1 MPQPSFTIGIEEEYL
16 IVDRETR
23 ELVREAPEGLMED
36 CKELLGPQASS
47 EFLQSQIEIGTKVC
61 GTTQELTDELHRL
74 RAGVA
79 EVTGRYGLAP
89 MAASTHPFADWSK
102 QLNTDAERYNEL
114 AEDLKSVVRRLVT
127 SGMHIHV
134 AIDDDNLRIDYMNQA
149 SYFLPHML
157 ALSTSSPFWE
167 GADSGLKSYRMPVFR
182 ALPRTGI
189 PPHFDSWGEYQRH
202 VDVLVN
208 AGLIE
213 DATKIWW
220 DLRPSARYP
229 TLESRI
235 TDIPTRIEDS
245 IAIGSMFRSILHML
259 DRHRLGNKRWR
270 EYSTMLIEENVW
282 RAERYGIN
290 ESLMDFGKSK
300 LVPVK
305 DLCDELITLLEP
317 DAEALGCFDELQ
329 HIGTIASR
337 GTSADRQLNVH
348 AKSIAEGRSEH
359 QALCDVVD
367 FLIDETV
374 AGI

>member
-1 MPQPSFTIGIEEEYL
+1 MPQPTFTIGIEEEYL

-36 CKELLGPQASS
+36 CKKLLGTQASA
-47 EFLQSQIEIGTKVC
+47 EFLQSQIEIGTNVC
-61 GTTQELTDELHRL
+61 SSTQELTEELQRL
-74 RAGVA
+74 RGGVA

-89 MAASTHPFADWSK
+89 MAASTHPFADWSE
-102 QLNTDAERYNEL
+102 QLNTDDARYREL
-114 AEDLKSVVRRLVT
+114 AEDLKTVVRRLVT

-134 AIDDDNLRIDYMNQA
+134 GIEDDNLRIDYMNQA

-202 VDVLVN
+202 VDILVN

-213 DATKIWW
+213 DSTKIWW

-235 TDIPTRIEDS
+235 TDIPTRMEDS
-245 IAIGSMFRSILHML
+245 IAIGALFRSILHML
-259 DRHRLGNKRWR
+259 DRHRRDNRRWR
-270 EYSTMLIEENVW
+270 EYSAMLIEENVW
-282 RAERYGIN
+282 RAERYGID
-290 ESLMDFGKSK
+290 ESLMDFGKGK
-300 LVPVK
+300 LVPVP
-305 DLCDELITLLEP
+305 DLCNELVELLMP
-317 DAEALGCFDELQ
+317 DAEALDCVEELT
-329 HIGTIASR
+329 HIATIAER

-348 AKSIAEGRSEH
+348 AKAVAAGRSEH
-359 QALCDVVD
+359 DALCDVVD
-367 FLIDETV
+367 FLVEETV
-374 AGI
+374 AGV